1 MNGRDA
7 SDSVSDNRLVA
18 ELWTLG
24 VPFVG
29 GAMETGTEALSPI
42 RLLSGLAS
50 SPDARVQLGLI
61 PLLLRRPEKAVALQ
75 EAAMS
80 LGGQARIR
88 LMCYATAAALLQVEH
103 WERLLLATHATELLP
118 DFFSSDLAL
127 APDNDP
133 DRRLDA
139 LAARQAVLSGRDL
152 NWRGTYES
160 AAVRLLTRLEREAAW
175 TA

>member
-1 MNGRDA
+1 M
-7 SDSVSDNRLVA
+7 
-18 ELWTLG
+18 G

-29 GAMETGTEALSPI
+29 GAMETGPEPLLPAG
-42 RLLSGLAS
+42 LLSGLAS

-61 PLLLRRPEKAVALQ
+61 PLLLRRPERGVALQ
-75 EAAMS
+75 EAAVS

-103 WERLLLATHATELLP
+103 WERLLLATHATEPLA
-118 DFFSSDLAL
+118 DFFSSDLDL

-139 LAARQAVLSGRDL
+139 LASRQAALSGRDL

-160 AAVRLLTRLEREAAW
+160 AAERLLTRLKREAAW